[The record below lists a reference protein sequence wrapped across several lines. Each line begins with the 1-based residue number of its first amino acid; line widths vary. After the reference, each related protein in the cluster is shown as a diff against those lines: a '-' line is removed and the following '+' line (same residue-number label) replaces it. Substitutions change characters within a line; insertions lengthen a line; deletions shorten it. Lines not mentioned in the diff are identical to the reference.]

1 MINRWR
7 NWKGVWAQIFRDS
20 IVDVGQSGM
29 VQVWSGPKNSL
40 HIIQTSRWY
49 DIDDSEFRST
59 NIICTIVFVCIIY
72 LLPFWFTLL
81 ATLIRYLF
89 ACSDSCY
96 ILSPP
101 KDTFQLLFFSSTKMP
116 LPKTPHD
123 RQFPDSFCHCGESFV
138 ALVEKTTG
146 DLYVHLMNIWWT
158 FDVKDRSLVL
168 PAQISKN
175 CPSSCSFWS
184 RSPNSYQT
192 PTRTAKWH
200 HPTPLDICSRQN

>member
-1 MINRWR
+1 MILNSDLRISF
-7 NWKGVWAQIFRDS
+7 AQSYLSVSSIFYLSDS
-20 IVDVGQSGM
+20 HSWPLLLD
-29 VQVWSGPKNSL
+29 
-40 HIIQTSRWY
+40 
-49 DIDDSEFRST
+49 
-59 NIICTIVFVCIIY
+59 IY
-72 LLPFWFTLL
+72 LLAQTVVTSFHPQKTRSNF
-81 ATLIRYLF
+81 
-89 ACSDSCY
+89 SS
-96 ILSPP
+96 
-101 KDTFQLLFFSSTKMP
+101 FSSTKMP